1 MADPITI
8 KNLPTINE
16 INTGDL
22 LIVQTPTRTGVL
34 KFEDFVVGEEHV
46 SFFKDIQDLVT
57 EVKLLSDDIA
67 PHIDNIQKITAIE
80 QVSNGLTTNLQN
92 IQTNIGEIDAKLTL
106 IEAKV
111 LTVEG
116 TASEN
121 AASILA
127 LDARITALEAL

>member
-80 QVSNGLTTNLQN
+80 QVSNGLSTNLQN